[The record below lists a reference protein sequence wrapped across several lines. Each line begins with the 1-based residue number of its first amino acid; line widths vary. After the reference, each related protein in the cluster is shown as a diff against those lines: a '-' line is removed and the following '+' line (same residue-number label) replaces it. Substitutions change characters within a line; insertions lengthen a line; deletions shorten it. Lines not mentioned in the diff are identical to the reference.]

1 MTLERAPI
9 SGAFL
14 FRTGIYGSMT
24 SRNMA
29 RAPMRPEPIPNAVN
43 ANPATSG
50 HCAGARQQMKGE
62 ISAISITA
70 IASAEAAIGS
80 AIVPA
85 TYRSARPIRTDQSNS
100 LKR

>member
-9 SGAFL
+9 SGAFP

-50 HCAGARQQMKGE
+50 HCAGARQMKGE
-62 ISAISITA
+62 ISAISIMA
-70 IASAEAAIGS
+70 IGSAEAAIGS

>member
-1 MTLERAPI
+1 MLERAPI
-9 SGAFL
+9 SGAFP

-50 HCAGARQQMKGE
+50 HCAGARQMKGE
-62 ISAISITA
+62 ISAISIMA